1 MKQEDNATQD
11 AQEATLAE
19 AIRALSTISNHE
31 ITMLISK
38 RINTLKGL
46 CVNALYDS
54 VDCI

>member
-46 CVNALYDS
+46 CVNTL
-54 VDCI
+54 